1 MKIEKVFLD
10 EIYRCYSTMSM
21 KLDGDLHLFYASE
34 EKGYPVYAYLFDDL
48 SVRKTVWQEAG
59 GVMSM
64 IPRPFTQNQ
73 FLVIRDFYLKET
85 PSLSKL
91 TWVKYDK
98 ESGFT
103 SHDLFN
109 LPYLH
114 RFQLLSVEDRVY
126 LLAATIAETKEH
138 KEDWSVPGKIYY
150 AELPKDLN
158 ESFELKVLAEGLFRN
173 HGCYLANDQSCAYF
187 ASDEGIFKVTPPQT
201 QTGEWTVE
209 HILEGR
215 ISEMAFSDLDNDGVE
230 EMITI
235 EPFHGNAI
243 YIYKQDGKDFK
254 RVYEYPHEIDFA
266 HTLVGTKI
274 RGVNSFVGGIR
285 RLNSDLFMIQY
296 KDGAYV
302 TTIIDEKVGP
312 ANLAVTHL
320 DDCDLIHSSNH
331 TQNHAA
337 LYIVRD

>member
-10 EIYRCYSTMSM
+10 EMYRCYSTMSM
-21 KLDGDLHLFYASE
+21 KLDGELHLFYASE
-34 EKGYPVYAYLFDDL
+34 EKGYPVYAYLYNDL
-48 SVRKTVWQEAG
+48 SDRKTVWEAAG

-64 IPRPFTQNQ
+64 IPLPFTENQ
-73 FLVIRDFYLKET
+73 FLAIRDFYLKET
-85 PSLSKL
+85 PSQAKL

-98 ESGFT
+98 ETGFT
-103 SHDLFN
+103 SHDLFH

-126 LLAATIAETKEH
+126 LLAATIAEKKEH
-138 KEDWSVPGKIYY
+138 KEDWSSPGKIYV
-150 AELPKDLN
+150 AQLPKDLN
-158 ESFELKVLAEGLFRN
+158 DSFELEVLVEGLFRN
-173 HGCYLANDQSCAYF
+173 HGCYLANDHSCAYF
-187 ASDEGIFKVTPPQT
+187 ASDEGILKVSPPQQANET
-201 QTGEWTVE
+201 WKIER
-209 HILEGR
+209 ILEGR
-215 ISEMAFSDLDNDGVE
+215 ISEMAFSDLDGDGVE

-243 YIYKQDGKDFK
+243 YIYKQEANVFK

-266 HTLVGTKI
+266 HTLVGTTI

-285 RLNSDLFMIQY
+285 RVNSDLFMIQY
-296 KDGAYV
+296 VDGQYV
-302 TTIIDEKVGP
+302 TTIVDEKVGP

-331 TQNHAA
+331 TLNHAA
-337 LYIVRD
+337 VYIVKD